1 MVYEAPFSPSLQA
14 MDLAAPVQ
22 EDKHCSPI
30 ESDASPSLLWVG
42 FDNGTAIQKA
52 EMRWARWRSCSVEFL
67 TFDELLAWLKQ
78 VPSKPEGAQRM
89 LSMIQPFRTEVQNR
103 NKPIGRFCHENKSS
117 DKSLIRLEAALSGSH
132 RG

>member
-1 MVYEAPFSPSLQA
+1 MGYEAPFSPSLQA

-89 LSMIQPFRTEVQNR
+89 LSMIQPFHLWQDRGAEQKQANIWGQTT
-103 NKPIGRFCHENKSS
+103 
-117 DKSLIRLEAALSGSH
+117 IRGSNNP
-132 RG
+132 